1 MFLSNIKEQTCVPL
15 RHAPALYQTRV
26 EESDTIKH
34 FVTAGKVLLYRLF
47 GRFGLAAILLPDR
60 VVHLVVVLCKDG
72 PMKSRYQMLEVGLE
86 PV

>member
-1 MFLSNIKEQTCVPL
+1 VFHSGTLQPYIRRGLKSLTPSNT
-15 RHAPALYQTRV
+15 Y
-26 EESDTIKH
+26 DTK

-60 VVHLVVVLCKDG
+60 VVHLVVVRCKDG